1 MLTER
6 MIAFIDPAGNVCAQE
21 EALPELKDGEVLIR
35 VQASL
40 ISPGTEMNLPR
51 QRRAKPDPDAKNVY
65 FGYANAGEIIA
76 VKGDVK
82 ELAVGMRVAA
92 MGGGAKHSNYACVPV
107 NLVVPI
113 PDSMSYEQATFACLG
128 ATALQGFRRS
138 VPQLGEYGAVLG
150 LGIVGNLCCQ
160 LGALSGARVIGW
172 EGLPNRIEIAHACG
186 IEQTLNFRNQDPVA
200 VSKDFAAPWGL
211 DFAVLAF
218 GGMATEPLRQVMKAM
233 KVSADGHA
241 MGRIVLIGGCAVEI
255 GGGAASGNLDFLA
268 SSRTGAG
275 YHDAAWE
282 YGRDYPAAFVQ
293 FTTQRNLLEIVRLIT
308 EKRLLVDPMIT
319 HRLPLSDVG
328 QAADLL
334 LNQPDQAMGII
345 LKMSH

>member
-1 MLTER
+1 MVTNR
-6 MIAFIDPAGNVCAQE
+6 TIAFIDPAGNVCAQE
-21 EALPELKDGEVLIR
+21 EPLPELKDCEVLIR
-35 VQASL
+35 VHASL
-40 ISPGTEMNLPR
+40 ISPGTEMKLPR
-51 QRRAKPDPDAKNVY
+51 QRRDNPEPDAKNVY

-82 ELAVGMRVAA
+82 GLAVGMRVAA
-92 MGGGAKHSNYACVPV
+92 MGGGAKHTNYACVPV

-113 PDSMSYEQATFACLG
+113 PDCMSYDQATFACLG
-128 ATALQGFRRS
+128 ATALQGIRRS

-150 LGIVGNLCCQ
+150 LGIVGNFCCQ
-160 LGALSGARVIGW
+160 LAALSGARVIGW
-172 EGLPNRIEIAHACG
+172 EGLANRIEIAHACG
-186 IEQTLNFRNQDPVA
+186 IGQTLNFRNQEPTECSQA
-200 VSKDFAAPWGL
+200 FAAPWGL

-218 GGMATEPLRQVMKAM
+218 GGMATEPLQQVMKAM

-241 MGRIVLIGGCAVEI
+241 MGRIVLIGGCTVEV
-255 GGGAASGNLDFLA
+255 GGGSASGNLDFMA

-275 YHDAAWE
+275 YHDTAWE

-293 FTTQRNLLEIVRLIT
+293 FTTQRNLLEVVRLIT

-319 HRLPLSDVG
+319 HRLPLSEVG

-345 LKMSH
+345 LEMSH